1 MGDAA
6 TRESQDCHSTEK
18 KLDSSKIT
26 NQREMQLKSLRRWC
40 MERISLHSLSGEHED
55 AQAISDE
62 HMETL
67 MGANEEHTLWMRI
80 EKTA

>member
-1 MGDAA
+1 
-6 TRESQDCHSTEK
+6 
-18 KLDSSKIT
+18 
-26 NQREMQLKSLRRWC
+26 

-55 AQAISDE
+55 AQAMSDE